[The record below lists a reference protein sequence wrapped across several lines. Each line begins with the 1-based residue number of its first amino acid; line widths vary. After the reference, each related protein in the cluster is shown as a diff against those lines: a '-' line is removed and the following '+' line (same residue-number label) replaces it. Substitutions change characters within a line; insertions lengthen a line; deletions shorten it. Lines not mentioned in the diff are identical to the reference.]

1 MTFAGRRASA
11 WKRDPAP
18 AAVRALVLL
27 ALAGG
32 LSALAASL
40 MPPDPGTPV
49 ALFRG
54 IGVLMIAA
62 AALFTWLRDRMPNW
76 FQQVSVAAGTLIIS
90 VLVASAATSVGMVI
104 TASDYLWMA
113 VYAAFFLSPR
123 AARAQLG
130 LIGVAFAGALIL
142 GDGGIPEV
150 GWLVMTASF
159 VVVAETISRQ
169 SERLR
174 HEAHTDPLT
183 GLLNRKGLA
192 IAAERAF
199 SLADRT
205 GIPMTVALLDLDDF
219 KGVNDT
225 EGHAAGDRLLS
236 KVARVWRAEL
246 EPEDILARLGG
257 DEFLLLLVGSGS
269 TEAAELIG
277 KLRLASPASC
287 SAGVVAREAGEE
299 LSHVMARADADL
311 YAAKRTSPSRQR
323 STREEIVP
331 TGAPAASVSLP
342 A

>member
-1 MTFAGRRASA
+1 MTFLRGRISA

-18 AAVRALVLL
+18 AAVRALVLI
-27 ALAGG
+27 AFVGG
-32 LSALAASL
+32 LSALIASL

-49 ALFRG
+49 ALFRWIG
-54 IGVLMIAA
+54 ILTIAA
-62 AALFTWLRDRMPNW
+62 AALFSWLGNRMPPW
-76 FQQVSVAAGTLIIS
+76 LQQVSVAAGTLIIS

-113 VYAAFFLSPR
+113 VYAAFFFSPR
-123 AARAQLG
+123 AARAQVA
-130 LIGVAFAGALIL
+130 LIAVAFAGALIL

-150 GWLVMTASF
+150 GWFVMTASF

-192 IAAERAF
+192 LAAERAF

-205 GIPMTVALLDLDDF
+205 GIPVTVALLDLDDF

-225 EGHAAGDRLLS
+225 EGHAAGDRLLA
-236 KVARVWRAEL
+236 KVARVWGDEL

-257 DEFLLLLVGSGS
+257 DEFLLVLLGSGCE
-269 TEAAELIG
+269 EADRIL
-277 KLRLASPASC
+277 KRLRLASPAPWSV
-287 SAGVVAREAGEE
+287 GVVARQPGEE
-299 LSHVMARADADL
+299 LSHAMASADAAL
-311 YAAKRTSPSRQR
+311 YAAKRSSASHRRASR
-323 STREEIVP
+323 SEIVP
-331 TGAPAASVSLP
+331 AAAGAPAASY
-342 A
+342 